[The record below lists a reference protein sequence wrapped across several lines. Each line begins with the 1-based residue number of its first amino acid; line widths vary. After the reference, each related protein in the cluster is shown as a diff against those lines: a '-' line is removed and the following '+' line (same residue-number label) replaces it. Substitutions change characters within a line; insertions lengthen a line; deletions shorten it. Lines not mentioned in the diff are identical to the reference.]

1 MKVVFFCKDRFY
13 AEGLCILLENIYEEQ
28 CYSIFFNF
36 NEASLLIDK
45 LNKTTCDHFIFDLTS
60 YTENE
65 LIYINRVITSQFPKR
80 ICIID
85 DGINNKNQLSQQWWA
100 GQEII
105 SKSWPVVR
113 VEKQLVNY
121 RNKIS
126 KGVEMHHESGWKINE
141 MNCNEIMLIMLL
153 SRGVSVKNIASR
165 LNVSHKKLYNQI
177 SIVKKKIG
185 LERKNQFLA
194 FLASLYPQDV
204 V

>member
-1 MKVVFFCKDRFY
+1 MKVVFFGKDRFY
-13 AEGLCILLENIYEEQ
+13 AEGLCILLENIYKEQ

-36 NEASLLIDK
+36 NEASFLIDK
-45 LNKTTCDHFIFDLTS
+45 LNKTTYDHFIFDLTS

-65 LIYINRVITSQFPKR
+65 LSYINRVITSQFHKR

-85 DGINNKNQLSQQWWA
+85 DGINNKNKLSQQWWE

-121 RNKIS
+121 RDKIS
-126 KGVEMHHESGWKINE
+126 KGAEMHHKGGWKINE

-153 SRGVSVKNIASR
+153 SRGVSVKNIASS

-204 V
+204 G